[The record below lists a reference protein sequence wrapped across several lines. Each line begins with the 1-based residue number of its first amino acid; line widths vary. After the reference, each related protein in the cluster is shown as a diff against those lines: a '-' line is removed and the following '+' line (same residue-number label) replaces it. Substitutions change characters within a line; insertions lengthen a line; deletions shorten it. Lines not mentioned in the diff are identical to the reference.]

1 MSVTAPQIAE
11 RAARR
16 VAAQFTG
23 VLWTLIRMAGGP
35 RPQSGE
41 HWHFPDV
48 FDPGWLAHLNLP
60 SAQARPTGQRV
71 ALTRERA
78 YDRFVDDAA
87 LARAYRARARTRVYE
102 NVHRTG
108 GCPWL
113 LLTCQYLTLLSG
125 SELEVLCSLYESIP
139 ADATL
144 GRHRDL
150 WYGAIVHL
158 QGAKAW
164 EIGPG
169 VLDPLEPV
177 TTVQVKAGDVLLVP
191 ERLPH
196 VVSTPEEPGHSRHLQ
211 FALCRVALDGPVE
224 PKLLS

>member
-1 MSVTAPQIAE
+1 MTALQVADEAE
-11 RAARR
+11 TR
-16 VAAQFTG
+16 VAAEVTG
-23 VLWTLIRMAGGP
+23 ALWPLVRMAGGP
-35 RPQSGE
+35 RPASDE

-48 FDPGWLAHLNLP
+48 FDPGWLERLRLP
-60 SAQARPTGQRV
+60 SAQARPAGQQV

-87 LARAYRARARTRVYE
+87 LQRAYRQRARTRVYE

-113 LLTCQYLTLLSG
+113 LLTCQYLTLLCG

-139 ADATL
+139 GDANL
-144 GRHRDL
+144 GRHHDM
-150 WYGAIVHL
+150 WYGALVQL
-158 QGAKAW
+158 AGVKAW

-177 TTVQVKAGDVLLVP
+177 TSVLMRAGDVLLVP
-191 ERLPH
+191 ARVPH
-196 VVSTPEEPGHSRHLQ
+196 EVSTPQDPGHSRHLQ
-211 FALCRVALDGPVE
+211 FALCRLRLDGPIE
-224 PKLLS
+224 PALLR

>member
-1 MSVTAPQIAE
+1 MRVSAE
-11 RAARR
+11 
-16 VAAQFTG
+16 FTG
-23 VLWTLIRMAGGP
+23 VLWSLVRTAGGP
-35 RPQSGE
+35 RPASGE

-48 FDPGWLAHLNLP
+48 FDPAWLARLRLP
-60 SAQARPTGQRV
+60 SAQARPAAQQV

-87 LARAYRARARTRVYE
+87 LERAFRAEPRTRVYE

-125 SELEVLCSLYESIP
+125 SEREVLCSLYESVP
-139 ADATL
+139 GAANL
-144 GRHRDL
+144 GRHRDM
-150 WYGAIVHL
+150 WYGAIVQL
-158 QGAKAW
+158 EGAKAW

-169 VLDPLEPV
+169 VLDPLELV
-177 TTVQVKAGDVLLVP
+177 TSVQVRAGDVLLVP

-196 VVSTPEEPGHSRHLQ
+196 VVSTPKEPGHSRHLQ
-211 FALCRVALDGPVE
+211 FALCRLPLEGPVT
-224 PKLLS
+224 PTLLP